1 MKAYSEDLRERVVA
15 AVKRGTKRAEVVAT
29 FAVSLPTIKRWLKQQ
44 RETGALAP
52 KPIPGPPAVKRDA
65 LLAALP
71 ERLVEHAD
79 ATLEEHCSWWQERTG
94 GEVSTATMSRAITA
108 LTWTRKKLGRQTR
121 LE

>member
-108 LTWTRKKLGRQTR
+108 LTWTRKKPRTANVA
-121 LE
+121 